1 MCCMMHAMDQPNQGT
16 EQGHFHPLG
25 GESLP
30 EILERRYA
38 LGEITREQLQE
49 MKIVLGLTR
58 DAATAEKAHP

>member
-1 MCCMMHAMDQPNQGT
+1 MCFMMHAMDHSTQAT
-16 EQGHFHPLG
+16 EQGHSRPAV

-38 LGEITREQLQE
+38 LGEITREQLRE